1 MWHYQHTVCQWR
13 RKWPGMWLGVEMRT
27 TPFAEFLILPTGPT
41 VTSPLLLVLRVIF
54 VTDLLL
60 FCVLSLSCIPLGLAL
75 GHHQQSSCL

>member
-1 MWHYQHTVCQWR
+1 
-13 RKWPGMWLGVEMRT
+13 MRT

-60 FCVLSLSCIPLGLAL
+60 FCVLGLSRVFPWGWPW
-75 GHHQQSSCL
+75 GTTSSRAACKTACLLLVAC